1 MIMAPWFTH
10 FSITFFFSG
19 SFGVSFGPPGISTC
33 VSWPHIDIAV
43 GDDADKEDV
52 DHLVNVDNLLMGL
65 IDRVAV
71 MDQDRH
77 GAGRVDITK
86 VLNTLD
92 KRRLE
97 HRERGRQSYFCLP
110 ATARRKAV
118 VDELCFEAGFAK
130 TRSHLSC
137 STFNRKT
144 VN

>member
-1 MIMAPWFTH
+1 MCLG
-10 FSITFFFSG
+10 G
-19 SFGVSFGPPGISTC
+19 SAH
-33 VSWPHIDIAV
+33 WPHIDVAV
-43 GDDADKEDV
+43 GDDADKEDF

-86 VLNTLD
+86 VLNTL
-92 KRRLE
+92 KKCRLE
-97 HRERGRQSYFCLP
+97 HRERGRQGYFCLP